1 RDPSA
6 RRAQERHHQ
15 ARDQGDLHPRRHL
28 LRRARGAGQLPHRP
42 EDPRGEA
49 MSVEQ
54 NRKVA
59 ADLFARLSA
68 GDIPGALALM
78 TDDLA
83 WTIVGRREDLPTAG
97 TYNKQRLEKLM
108 KAMLSQT
115 KSPMTFT
122 LTGQVAEGDKVAV
135 EAE

>member
-1 RDPSA
+1 
-6 RRAQERHHQ
+6 
-15 ARDQGDLHPRRHL
+15 
-28 LRRARGAGQLPHRP
+28 
-42 EDPRGEA
+42 
-49 MSVEQ
+49 MSTDQ

-59 ADLFARLSA
+59 NDLFARFSA
-68 GDIPGALALM
+68 GDIPGALALL
-78 TDDLA
+78 TDDVA

-135 EAE
+135 EAESVAQLTNGRTYN